1 MDLDLDLDLRKVEFL
16 KVWDLKNLVE
26 MLEVKAKGFG
36 FLRLEREEMKVVVV
50 VE

>member
-1 MDLDLDLDLRKVEFL
+1 MGLDLRGVKVL
-16 KVWDLKNLVE
+16 NVWVLRNLVE

-36 FLRLEREEMKVVVV
+36 FLRVEREEMVVVV